1 MEAPW
6 LSDSFTIA
14 VEAIKTVFGS
24 IADFFTGVF
33 EKISGAATSFF
44 EWIGSKL
51 QWVTDGLQGIADFC
65 GGAIDNAGE
74 WFKGIGDKLENFVG
88 LDTGGYV
95 KTTGLAVLHPNEVVV
110 NDDTTKRLQ
119 NFLGM
124 YENSK
129 TGIVSES
136 TPTQAVMNN
145 IYPTV
150 MESVPVTTVPA
161 TDLPKGEDS
170 SFISNTQ
177 NIIKGGDTKTV
188 ETSGDVHNDYS
199 VTFAAGSVIIQ
210 IPSTSDTDLEKAAE
224 KIMKI
229 IARKQQLRSMAVRK

>member
-1 MEAPW
+1 
-6 LSDSFTIA
+6 
-14 VEAIKTVFGS
+14 
-24 IADFFTGVF
+24 
-33 EKISGAATSFF
+33 
-44 EWIGSKL
+44 
-51 QWVTDGLQGIADFC
+51 
-65 GGAIDNAGE
+65 
-74 WFKGIGDKLENFVG
+74 
-88 LDTGGYV
+88 
-95 KTTGLAVLHPNEVVV
+95 
-110 NDDTTKRLQ
+110 
-119 NFLGM
+119 
-124 YENSK
+124 
-129 TGIVSES
+129 
-136 TPTQAVMNN
+136 
-145 IYPTV
+145 